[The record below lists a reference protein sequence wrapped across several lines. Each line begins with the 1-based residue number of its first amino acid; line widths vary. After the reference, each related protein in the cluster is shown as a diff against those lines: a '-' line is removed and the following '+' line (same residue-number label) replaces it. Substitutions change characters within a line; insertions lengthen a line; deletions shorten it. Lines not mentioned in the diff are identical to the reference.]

1 MDHGKRAVSTFP
13 IATGEYYKYDYSAGI
28 DISMYKNIKV
38 PTSYMA
44 AHSDFDFIGNYDE
57 GRKAGLLHVADH
69 HISPGKKQWTWGNAD
84 FGRAWDRN
92 LTDEDG
98 PYIELMTGVFADNQ
112 PDFTWLKPY
121 EEKTFTQYFM
131 PYKQVGRVKNATKDA
146 IVNFEIEN
154 SVATLLLYTSG
165 SYKNLTLTVEKDG
178 TIIYSKTFDCSPL
191 KAFSDTFGT
200 DLSSTVGCTVKAVT
214 ENGYTLVSYTGVEEK
229 IEKICETTIKEDVR
243 CLAGVPSWFLTVIN
257 KILEKTGKNNLHEV
271 WPNLELFI
279 HGGISFTPYR
289 EQYNRLLPDP
299 KMKYLETYNAS
310 EGFFGLQDDPNDSS
324 MLLMLDY
331 GVYYEFMPTSELGKS
346 NPRTVLL
353 EDVKT
358 GVNYAL
364 IISTN
369 SGLWRYMIGDTIQF
383 TSTKPYKFKIT
394 GRTKLFINAFGE
406 EVIIDN
412 ATEALNFACRETGA
426 DIYEFTAAPIF
437 MGEGKRGAHE
447 WLIEFKNP
455 PADIEQFADLLDS
468 QIQKLNSD
476 YEAKRMLSLER
487 LHIQIARPNLF
498 NDWLKEKG
506 KLGGQHKVP
515 RLWNDRTHIDEL
527 LSMNH

>member
-1 MDHGKRAVSTFP
+1 MAFINTILGLFTQKRLAQIDYFKANPLKVQRECLQELLSRAATTEYGK
-13 IATGEYYKYDYSAGI
+13 KYDFSSILTTEQYKERLPI
-28 DISMYKNIKV
+28 VHYEDISGYVRRMMEGENNLLWPEEIGWVAKSSGTTDAK
-38 PTSYMA
+38 SK
-44 AHSDFDFIGNYDE
+44 FIP
-57 GRKAGLLHVADH
+57 V
-69 HISPGKKQWTWGNAD
+69 SPSSLEDCHFRGGKDVIAIFNRLYPDA
-84 FGRAWDRN
+84 
-92 LTDEDG
+92 
-98 PYIELMTGVFADNQ
+98 GVFSG
-112 PDFTWLKPY
+112 
-121 EEKTFTQYFM
+121 KTLAL
-131 PYKQVGRVKNATKDA
+131 G
-146 IVNFEIEN
+146 
-154 SVATLLLYTSG
+154 G
-165 SYKNLTLTVEKDG
+165 SSEV
-178 TIIYSKTFDCSPL
+178 SKTNTHCQY
-191 KAFSDTFGT
+191 G
-200 DLSSTVGCTVKAVT
+200 DLSAILISNTPFWVNRMKTPEASIMLM
-214 ENGYTLVSYTGVEEK
+214 NNWEEK

-299 KMKYLETYNAS
+299 NMKYLETYNAS

>member
-1 MDHGKRAVSTFP
+1 MAFINTILGLFTQKRLAQIDYFKANPLKVQRECLQELLSRAA
-13 IATGEYYKYDYSAGI
+13 ATEYGQKYDFSSILTTEQYKERLPI
-28 DISMYKNIKV
+28 VHYEDISGYVRRMMEGENNILWPEEVEWFAKSSG
-38 PTSYMA
+38 TTDAKSK
-44 AHSDFDFIGNYDE
+44 FIP
-57 GRKAGLLHVADH
+57 V
-69 HISPGKKQWTWGNAD
+69 SPSSLEDCHFRGGKDVIAIFNRLYPDA
-84 FGRAWDRN
+84 
-92 LTDEDG
+92 
-98 PYIELMTGVFADNQ
+98 GVFSG
-112 PDFTWLKPY
+112 
-121 EEKTFTQYFM
+121 KTLAL
-131 PYKQVGRVKNATKDA
+131 G
-146 IVNFEIEN
+146 
-154 SVATLLLYTSG
+154 G
-165 SYKNLTLTVEKDG
+165 SSEV
-178 TIIYSKTFDCSPL
+178 SKTNNNCQY
-191 KAFSDTFGT
+191 G
-200 DLSSTVGCTVKAVT
+200 DLSAILISNTPFWVNRMKTPEASIMLM
-214 ENGYTLVSYTGVEEK
+214 NNWEEK

-257 KILEKTGKNNLHEV
+257 KILERTGKANLHEV

-289 EQYNRLLPDP
+289 EQYNRLLPDS

-358 GVNYAL
+358 EVNYAL

-426 DIYEFTAAPIF
+426 DVYEFTAAPIF

-455 PADIEQFADLLDS
+455 PADIEQFAELLDN

-487 LHIQIARPNLF
+487 LHIRIARPNLF

>member
-1 MDHGKRAVSTFP
+1 MAFINTILGLFTQKRLAQIDYFKANPLKVQRECLQELLSRAA
-13 IATGEYYKYDYSAGI
+13 ATEYGQKYDFSSILTTEQYKERLPI
-28 DISMYKNIKV
+28 VHYEDISGYVRRMMEGENNILWPEEVEWFAKSSG
-38 PTSYMA
+38 TTDAKSK
-44 AHSDFDFIGNYDE
+44 FIP
-57 GRKAGLLHVADH
+57 V
-69 HISPGKKQWTWGNAD
+69 SPSSLEDCHFRGGKDVIAIFNRLYPDA
-84 FGRAWDRN
+84 
-92 LTDEDG
+92 
-98 PYIELMTGVFADNQ
+98 GVFSG
-112 PDFTWLKPY
+112 
-121 EEKTFTQYFM
+121 KTLAL
-131 PYKQVGRVKNATKDA
+131 G
-146 IVNFEIEN
+146 
-154 SVATLLLYTSG
+154 G
-165 SYKNLTLTVEKDG
+165 SSEV
-178 TIIYSKTFDCSPL
+178 SKTNNNCQY
-191 KAFSDTFGT
+191 G
-200 DLSSTVGCTVKAVT
+200 DLSAILISNTPFWVNRMKTPEASIMLM
-214 ENGYTLVSYTGVEEK
+214 NNWEEK

-257 KILEKTGKNNLHEV
+257 KTLEKTGKANLHEV

-412 ATEALNFACRETGA
+412 ATKALNFACRETGA
-426 DIYEFTAAPIF
+426 DVYEFTAAPIF

-455 PADIEQFADLLDS
+455 PADIEQFAELLDN

>member
-1 MDHGKRAVSTFP
+1 MAFINTILGLFTQKRLAQIDHFKANPLKVQRECLQELLSRAA
-13 IATGEYYKYDYSAGI
+13 ATEYGQKYDFSSILTTEQYKERLPI
-28 DISMYKNIKV
+28 VHYEDISGYVRRMMEGENNILWPEEVEWFAKSSG
-38 PTSYMA
+38 TTDAKSK
-44 AHSDFDFIGNYDE
+44 FIP
-57 GRKAGLLHVADH
+57 V
-69 HISPGKKQWTWGNAD
+69 SPSSLEDCHFRGGKDVIAIFNRLYPDA
-84 FGRAWDRN
+84 
-92 LTDEDG
+92 
-98 PYIELMTGVFADNQ
+98 GVFSG
-112 PDFTWLKPY
+112 
-121 EEKTFTQYFM
+121 KTLAL
-131 PYKQVGRVKNATKDA
+131 G
-146 IVNFEIEN
+146 
-154 SVATLLLYTSG
+154 G
-165 SYKNLTLTVEKDG
+165 SSEV
-178 TIIYSKTFDCSPL
+178 SKTNNNCQY
-191 KAFSDTFGT
+191 G
-200 DLSSTVGCTVKAVT
+200 DLSAILISNTPFWVNRMKTPEASIMLM
-214 ENGYTLVSYTGVEEK
+214 NNWEEK

-257 KILEKTGKNNLHEV
+257 KILERTGKANLHEV

-426 DIYEFTAAPIF
+426 DVYEFTAAPIF

-455 PADIEQFADLLDS
+455 PADIEQFAELLDN

-487 LHIQIARPNLF
+487 LHIRIARPNLF

>member
-1 MDHGKRAVSTFP
+1 MAFINTILGLFTQKRLAQIDYFKANPLKVQRECLQELLSRAA
-13 IATGEYYKYDYSAGI
+13 ATEYGQKYDFSSILTTEQYKERLPI
-28 DISMYKNIKV
+28 VHYEDISGYVRRMMEGENNILWPEEVEWFAKSSG
-38 PTSYMA
+38 TTDAKSK
-44 AHSDFDFIGNYDE
+44 FIP
-57 GRKAGLLHVADH
+57 V
-69 HISPGKKQWTWGNAD
+69 SPSSLEDCHFRGGKDVIAIFNRLYPDA
-84 FGRAWDRN
+84 
-92 LTDEDG
+92 
-98 PYIELMTGVFADNQ
+98 GVFSG
-112 PDFTWLKPY
+112 
-121 EEKTFTQYFM
+121 KTLAL
-131 PYKQVGRVKNATKDA
+131 G
-146 IVNFEIEN
+146 
-154 SVATLLLYTSG
+154 G
-165 SYKNLTLTVEKDG
+165 SSEV
-178 TIIYSKTFDCSPL
+178 SKTNNNCQY
-191 KAFSDTFGT
+191 G
-200 DLSSTVGCTVKAVT
+200 DLSAILISNTPFWVNRMKTPEASIMLM
-214 ENGYTLVSYTGVEEK
+214 NNWEEK

-257 KILEKTGKNNLHEV
+257 KILERTGKANLHEV

-412 ATEALNFACRETGA
+412 ATKALNFACRETGA
-426 DIYEFTAAPIF
+426 DVYEFTAAPIF

-455 PADIEQFADLLDS
+455 PADIEQFAELLDN